1 MNDIEFQ
8 GYLRGLD
15 LTVETM
21 QDSDGTSYTVVRG
34 YTIRGAGSLAGRTC
48 DVALAYCAGQPYV
61 VAPAVHTQ
69 PALLEM
75 GTRNTQASNLG
86 PEWQYWSR
94 RFDHPV
100 TPKNVWAHIVTVLTE
115 A

>member
-8 GYLRGLD
+8 GYLRGLG
-15 LTVETM
+15 LTVESV
-21 QDSDGTSYTVVRG
+21 QDSDGAQYTVVRN
-34 YTIRGAGSLAGRTC
+34 YTIQGAGSLAGRTC
-48 DVALAYCAGQPYV
+48 DVALACCAGQPYI
-61 VAPAVHTQ
+61 VASAVHTR
-69 PALLEM
+69 PALLVM

-100 TPKNVWAHIVTVLTE
+100 TPKAVWAHILTVLTE
-115 A
+115 V